1 MEQNNMQDLLKRY
14 LAGNCTPEECAQVEL
29 WYELLESKK
38 AAVNEEDLEGD
49 LIEVRT
55 RLVKSLRKERKPF
68 RYPAVA
74 AAAAVLITISIGTYF
89 YFNYRPSGNPP
100 ETNKLLSNA
109 ADIAPGRNI
118 ATLQLG
124 DGTEIALDDQANG
137 AIAKAGSNTI
147 YKNANGQ
154 LTYVATES
162 KGEEE
167 ETPVSNSLKTPRGG
181 QFQLTLPD
189 GSKVWLNAASQLT
202 YKISKTSHERL
213 VELKGEAYF
222 EVAKDANRPFKVLSK
237 GQVVE
242 VLGTHFNV
250 SSYDDDPSVK
260 TTLAEG
266 TVKIIETD
274 RYRNVVLEPGQQ
286 ATLDSGS
293 RLSVAQVDV
302 SDAIA
307 WKNGKLNFNQSDIYA
322 VARQLSRWYNID
334 VVFKGKAANVR
345 LSGEVYRNTNASKVL
360 EILSFYNLNCRIE
373 TDNGVKR
380 IVIE

>member
-1 MEQNNMQDLLKRY
+1 MQDLLKRY
-14 LAGNCTPEECAQVEL
+14 LTGDCTQEERAQVEL

-38 AAVNEEDLEGD
+38 AAVNEEDLEED
-49 LIEVRT
+49 LAEVRT
-55 RLVKSLRKERKPF
+55 RLVMSFRKKGKQF

-74 AAAAVLITISIGTYF
+74 AAAAILITISIGTYF
-89 YFNYRPSGNPP
+89 YFNYRSSGRTPKAD
-100 ETNKLLSNA
+100 KLLSNA

-118 ATLQLG
+118 ATLQLA
-124 DGTEIALDDQANG
+124 DGTEIALDDQSNG
-137 AIAKAGSNTI
+137 AIAKAGGNTI
-147 YKNANGQ
+147 YKNGKGQ

-162 KGEEE
+162 KGEDV
-167 ETPVSNSLKTPRGG
+167 ETPVSNSLRTPRGG

-222 EVAKDANRPFKVLSK
+222 EVARDANRPFKVLSK

-266 TVKIIETD
+266 AVKIVET
-274 RYRNVVLEPGQQ
+274 YKHRNVVLEPGQQ

-322 VARQLSRWYNID
+322 VARQLSRWYNVD
-334 VVFKGKAANVR
+334 VVFKGKAANIR

-360 EILSFYNLNCRIE
+360 EILSFYNLNCKIE

>member
-1 MEQNNMQDLLKRY
+1 MQDLLKRY
-14 LAGNCTPEECAQVEL
+14 LAGDCTPEERAQVEL

-38 AAVNEEDLEGD
+38 VGSNEENLDEDLA
-49 LIEVRT
+49 EVRT
-55 RLVKSLRKERKPF
+55 RLVKSFRKEGKRF
-68 RYPAVA
+68 RYPAIA
-74 AAAAVLITISIGTYF
+74 AAAAVLVIMSIGAYF
-89 YFNYRPSGNPP
+89 HFKYRASG
-100 ETNKLLSNA
+100 ETPKANKLLANA

-118 ATLQLG
+118 AILQLG
-124 DGTEIALDDQANG
+124 DGSEIALDDQSNG

-147 YKNANGQ
+147 YKNAKGQ

-162 KGEEE
+162 KEEE
-167 ETPVSNSLKTPRGG
+167 AENSVSNTLRTPRGG

-222 EVAKDANRPFKVLSK
+222 EVATDANRPFKVFSK

-250 SSYDDDPSVK
+250 CSYDDDPNVK

-266 TVKIIETD
+266 AVKIVETD
-274 RYRNVVLEPGQQ
+274 RHRNVVLEPGQQ
-286 ATLDSGS
+286 ATLDSGN

-322 VARQLSRWYNID
+322 VARQLSRWYNVD
-334 VVFKGKAANVR
+334 VVFKGKAANIH

-360 EILSFYNLNCRIE
+360 EILSFYNLNCKIE

>member
-1 MEQNNMQDLLKRY
+1 MQDLLKRY
-14 LAGNCTPEECAQVEL
+14 LAGTCTPEERAQVEL
-29 WYELLESKK
+29 WYELLESGK
-38 AAVNEEDLEGD
+38 AAADEEHQEEDLA
-49 LIEVRT
+49 EVRT
-55 RLVKSLRKERKPF
+55 RLVKSFRKKGKLF

-74 AAAAVLITISIGTYF
+74 AAAAVLIIISIGTYF
-89 YFNYRPSGNPP
+89 LFNSRPSGKIPKA
-100 ETNKLLSNA
+100 NKLLSSA

-118 ATLQLG
+118 AILRLD
-124 DGTEIALDDQANG
+124 DGTEIALDDQSSG
-137 AIAKAGSNTI
+137 AIAKSGSNTI
-147 YKNANGQ
+147 YKNAKGQ

-162 KGEEE
+162 KEEE
-167 ETPVSNSLKTPRGG
+167 ADSPVSNSLKTPRGG

-202 YKISKTSHERL
+202 YKISKTSSERL

-222 EVAKDANRPFKVLSK
+222 EVATDANRPFKVLSK

-266 TVKIIETD
+266 AVRIVETGGH
-274 RYRNVVLEPGQQ
+274 RNVVLEPGQQ
-286 ATLDSGS
+286 ATLDSS
-293 RLSVAQVDV
+293 NRLSVAHVDV

-322 VARQLSRWYNID
+322 VARQLSRWYDVD
-334 VVFKGKAANVR
+334 VVFKDKAPNVR
-345 LSGEVYRNTNASKVL
+345 LSGEVYRNTNASRVL
-360 EILSFYNLNCRIE
+360 EILSFYNLNCKIE

>member
-1 MEQNNMQDLLKRY
+1 MQDLLNRY
-14 LAGNCTPEECAQVEL
+14 LTGNCTPEERAQVEL

-38 AAVNEEDLEGD
+38 AAVNEEDLEED
-49 LIEVRT
+49 LTEVRT
-55 RLVKSLRKERKPF
+55 RLVMSFRKKGKLF

-89 YFNYRPSGNPP
+89 YFNHRPPVKTLQTS
-100 ETNKLLSNA
+100 KQLSNA

-147 YKNANGQ
+147 YKNAKGQ

-162 KGEEE
+162 KGG
-167 ETPVSNSLKTPRGG
+167 ETESPVSNSLITPRGG
-181 QFQLTLPD
+181 QFRLTLPD

-222 EVAKDANRPFKVLSK
+222 EVASDANRPFKVLSK

-266 TVKIIETD
+266 TVKIVETGKH
-274 RYRNVVLEPGQQ
+274 RTVVLEPGQQ
-286 ATLDSGS
+286 STLDSGN

-322 VARQLSRWYNID
+322 VARQLSRWYNVD
-334 VVFKGKAANVR
+334 VVFKGKAANIR

-360 EILSFYNLNCRIE
+360 EMLSFYNLNCKIE

>member
-14 LAGNCTPEECAQVEL
+14 LAGDCTPEERVQVEQ

-38 AAVNEEDLEGD
+38 AAINEEELEED
-49 LIEVRT
+49 VAEVRT
-55 RLVKSLRKERKPF
+55 RLVKSFRKDRKLF

-74 AAAAVLITISIGTYF
+74 AAAVLIIISIGTYF
-89 YFNYRPSGNPP
+89 QFRHRPSGEVLNA
-100 ETNKLLSNA
+100 NKLLSNA
-109 ADIAPGRNI
+109 PDIAPGRNI
-118 ATLQLG
+118 AILQLS
-124 DGTEIALDDQANG
+124 DGTEIALDEQANG

-154 LTYVATES
+154 LTYVANES
-162 KGEEE
+162 KEKEEE
-167 ETPVSNSLKTPRGG
+167 ALVSNTLKTPRGG

-189 GSKVWLNAASQLT
+189 GSKVWLNAASTLT
-202 YKISKTSHERL
+202 YKISRTSRERL

-222 EVAKDANRPFKVLSK
+222 EVARDANRPFKVLSK
-237 GQVVE
+237 GQVIE

-250 SSYDDDPSVK
+250 SSYDDEPSVK

-266 TVKIIETD
+266 AVKIVETNKHRD
-274 RYRNVVLEPGQQ
+274 VVLEPGQQ
-286 ATLDSGS
+286 ATLDSGNT
-293 RLSVAQVDV
+293 LSVAQVDV

-322 VARQLSRWYNID
+322 VARQLSRWYNVD
-334 VVFKGKAANVR
+334 VVFKGKASKVR

>member
-14 LAGNCTPEECAQVEL
+14 LAGNCTPQECAQVQL

-38 AAVNEEDLEGD
+38 AAVNEEDLEED

-55 RLVKSLRKERKPF
+55 RLVKSLRKERRPF

-89 YFNYRPSGNPP
+89 YVNYRSSGNLP

-124 DGTEIALDDQANG
+124 DGTEIALDDQSNG

-147 YKNANGQ
+147 YKNGKGQ
-154 LTYVATES
+154 LTYMATGSNE
-162 KGEEE
+162 GEAG
-167 ETPVSNSLKTPRGG
+167 PQVSNSLRTPRGG

-189 GSKVWLNAASQLT
+189 GTKVWLNAASQLT
-202 YKISKTSHERL
+202 YKISKTSPERL

-222 EVAKDANRPFKVLSK
+222 EVARDANRPFKVLSQ
-237 GQVVE
+237 GQVIE

-266 TVKIIETD
+266 AVRIMETG
-274 RYRNVVLEPGQQ
+274 RHQKVVLQPGQQ
-286 ATLDSGS
+286 ATLDSNS
-293 RLSVAQVDV
+293 QLSVVQVDV

-322 VARQLSRWYNID
+322 IARQLSRWYNVD
-334 VVFKGKAANVR
+334 VVFKGKIPNVH
-345 LSGEVYRNTNASKVL
+345 LSGEVYRNTNASQVL
-360 EILSFYNLNCRIE
+360 EILAFYNLNCKIE

>member
-1 MEQNNMQDLLKRY
+1 MEQNNIQDLLKRY
-14 LAGNCTPEECAQVEL
+14 LAGDCTPEERAQVEL
-29 WYELLESKK
+29 WYELLESGK
-38 AAVNEEDLEGD
+38 AVAKEEDQEEALA
-49 LIEVRT
+49 EVRT
-55 RLVKSLRKERKPF
+55 RLVLSFRKERRLF

-74 AAAAVLITISIGTYF
+74 AVILIIISIGTYF
-89 YFNYRPSGNPP
+89 YFNDRSPRELSAA
-100 ETNKLLSNA
+100 NKPLSSA

-124 DGTEIALDDQANG
+124 DGTEIALDDQSNG

-147 YKNANGQ
+147 YKNGKGQ
-154 LTYVATES
+154 LTYMATGSNE
-162 KGEEE
+162 GEAG
-167 ETPVSNSLKTPRGG
+167 PQVSNSLRTPRGG

-189 GSKVWLNAASQLT
+189 GTKVWLNAASQLT
-202 YKISKTSHERL
+202 YKISKTSPERL

-222 EVAKDANRPFKVLSK
+222 EVTRDANRPFKVLSK
-237 GQVVE
+237 GQVIE

-266 TVKIIETD
+266 AVRIMETG
-274 RYRNVVLEPGQQ
+274 RHQKVVLQPGQQ
-286 ATLDSGS
+286 ATLDSNS
-293 RLSVAQVDV
+293 QLSVVQVDV

-322 VARQLSRWYNID
+322 IARQLSRWYNVD
-334 VVFKGKAANVR
+334 VVFKGKIPNVH
-345 LSGEVYRNTNASKVL
+345 LSGEVYRNTNASQVL
-360 EILSFYNLNCRIE
+360 EILAFYNLNCKIE

>member
-1 MEQNNMQDLLKRY
+1 MQDLLKRY
-14 LAGNCTPEECAQVEL
+14 LAGDCTPEERVQVEQ

-38 AAVNEEDLEGD
+38 AAINEEELEED
-49 LIEVRT
+49 VAEVRT
-55 RLVKSLRKERKPF
+55 RLVKSFRKDRKLF

-74 AAAAVLITISIGTYF
+74 AAAVLIIISIGTYF
-89 YFNYRPSGNPP
+89 QFRHRPSGEVLNA
-100 ETNKLLSNA
+100 NKLLSNA
-109 ADIAPGRNI
+109 PDIAPGRNI
-118 ATLQLG
+118 AILQLS
-124 DGTEIALDDQANG
+124 DGTEIALDEQANG

-154 LTYVATES
+154 LTYVANES
-162 KGEEE
+162 KEKEEE
-167 ETPVSNSLKTPRGG
+167 ALVSNTLKTPRGG

-189 GSKVWLNAASQLT
+189 GSKVWLNAASTLT
-202 YKISKTSHERL
+202 YKISRTSRERL

-222 EVAKDANRPFKVLSK
+222 EVARDANRPFKVLSK
-237 GQVVE
+237 GQVIE

-250 SSYDDDPSVK
+250 SSYDDEPSVK

-266 TVKIIETD
+266 AVKIVETNKHRD
-274 RYRNVVLEPGQQ
+274 VVLEPGQQ
-286 ATLDSGS
+286 ATLDSGNT
-293 RLSVAQVDV
+293 LSVAQVDV

-322 VARQLSRWYNID
+322 VARQLSRWYNVD
-334 VVFKGKAANVR
+334 VVFKGKASKVR